1 MRMLVKVSIPTAGG
15 NKAIKDGSVGHIV
28 GNFLETWKPEAA
40 YFGAEDGLRNSW
52 FVVDVKE
59 PSQLPPMLE
68 PLFMQLD
75 ANITITPVMTAADL
89 KAGLAAL
96 H

>member
-1 MRMLVKVSIPTAGG
+1 MRMLVKVSIPVAAG
-15 NKAIKDGSVGHIV
+15 NKAIQDGSIGQIV

-40 YFGAEDGLRNSW
+40 YFGAEDGVRTSF

-68 PLFMQLD
+68 PLFMQLE
-75 ANITITPVMTAADL
+75 AKISFTPVMNAADL
-89 KAGLAAL
+89 KAGLSAL
-96 H
+96 K

>member
-1 MRMLVKVSIPTAGG
+1 MRMFIRVSIPTASGTR
-15 NKAIKDGSVGHIV
+15 AIKDGSIGQIV

-40 YFGAEDGLRNSW
+40 YFGADDGLRTSF
-52 FVVDVKE
+52 FVVDVKD

-75 ANITITPVMTAADL
+75 ANITVSPVMTAADL
-89 KAGLAAL
+89 KAGLTAL